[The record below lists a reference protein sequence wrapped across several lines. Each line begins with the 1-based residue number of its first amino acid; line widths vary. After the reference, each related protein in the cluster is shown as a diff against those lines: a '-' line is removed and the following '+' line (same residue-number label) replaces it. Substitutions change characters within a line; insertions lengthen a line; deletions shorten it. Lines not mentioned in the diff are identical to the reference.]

1 MSDKCNFN
9 AFVDRKISN
18 KNRSI
23 DTIIDIQHDANINLD
38 TNIASKYNPKTVSI
52 LNKNPRLAL
61 QLRILNNSSSDQIF
75 KLPFPFWWYVFFK
88 NMFVMKF
95 SNQGT

>member
-9 AFVDRKISN
+9 AFVDRKFSN

-23 DTIIDIQHDANINLD
+23 ETIIDIQHDANINLD

-52 LNKNPRLAL
+52 LNKNPRLAAP
-61 QLRILNNSSSDQIF
+61 IAYF
-75 KLPFPFWWYVFFK
+75 
-88 NMFVMKF
+88 
-95 SNQGT
+95 